1 MLYTNQ
7 GLLVKIPD
15 NMIQGVF
22 EGDAF
27 AAVLNATYALSATR
41 LPVNKPFFVVGS
53 SIVSLKNDKGE
64 MIMNRD
70 GNPMPFPV
78 LLIRFAKK
86 GDSAPTKCAAN
97 KVPTKVQRFPAE
109 VVTATIPR
117 GEGVVNETL
126 FLSTI
131 TRDVR
136 DAVDAENQFVRI
148 QHTGVAAEEARAAQ
162 AANDTNEKALV
173 RICTAI
179 YAVQDTGKCCVLKPN
194 DCAKLSRDGRRYPA
208 IYVNLELVA
217 IPT

>member
-1 MLYTNQ
+1 
-7 GLLVKIPD
+7 
-15 NMIQGVF
+15 MIQGFF
-22 EGDAF
+22 EGEAF
-27 AAVLNATYALSATR
+27 SAVLNATFALSATR

-53 SIVSLKNDKGE
+53 SVVSLKNDKGE

-78 LLIRFAKK
+78 LLIRFANK
-86 GDSAPTKCAAN
+86 GGSAPTKCAAN

-109 VVTATIPR
+109 VVTATIPA

-136 DAVDAENQFVRI
+136 DAVDAENQYIRI
-148 QHTGVAAEEARAAQ
+148 QHTGVAADAARAAQ

-173 RICTAI
+173 RVCKAI
-179 YAVQDTGKCCVLKPN
+179 YAMQDDGKCWVLKPN
-194 DCAKLSRDGRRYPA
+194 DCAKLTRDGRRYPA
-208 IYVNLELVA
+208 IYVNLESVA

>member
-1 MLYTNQ
+1 
-7 GLLVKIPD
+7 
-15 NMIQGVF
+15 MIQGFF
-22 EGDAF
+22 EGEAF
-27 AAVLNATYALSATR
+27 SAVLNATFALSATR

-53 SIVSLKNDKGE
+53 SVVSLKNDKGE

-78 LLIRFAKK
+78 LLIRFANK
-86 GDSAPTKCAAN
+86 GNSAPTKCAAN
-97 KVPTKVQRFPAE
+97 KVPTKVQRIPAE
-109 VVTATIPR
+109 VVTATIPT

-136 DAVDAENQFVRI
+136 DAVDAENQYVRI
-148 QHTGVAAEEARAAQ
+148 QHTGVAAEAARAAQ

-173 RICTAI
+173 RVCKAI
-179 YAVQDTGKCCVLKPN
+179 YSMQDDGKCWVLKPN
-194 DCAKLSRDGRRYPA
+194 DCVKLTRDGRRYPA
-208 IYVNLELVA
+208 IYVNLESVA

>member
-1 MLYTNQ
+1 
-7 GLLVKIPD
+7 
-15 NMIQGVF
+15 MIQGVF

-27 AAVLNATYALSATR
+27 AAVLNATFALSATR

-86 GDSAPTKCAAN
+86 GDSAPAKCAAN
-97 KVPTKVQRFPAE
+97 KTPTNKQRYSAE
-109 VVTATIPR
+109 VVTDKIPE
-117 GEGVVNETL
+117 GGVVDETL

-136 DAVDAENQFVRI
+136 DAVDESNQFVRI
-148 QHTGVAAEEARAAQ
+148 QHTGVAADAARAAC

-173 RICTAI
+173 RVCKAI
-179 YAVQDTGKCCVLKPN
+179 YAMQDEGKCWVLKPN
-194 DCAKLSRDGRRYPA
+194 DCAKLTRDGRRYPA
-208 IYVNLELVA
+208 IYVNLESAA

>member
-1 MLYTNQ
+1 
-7 GLLVKIPD
+7 
-15 NMIQGVF
+15 MIQGVF

-27 AAVLNATYALSATR
+27 AAALNATFALSATR

-70 GNPMPFPV
+70 GKPMPFPV

-86 GDSAPTKCAAN
+86 GDSAPTKCASN

-109 VVTATIPR
+109 VVTANIPE
-117 GEGVVNETL
+117 GDGVVSEVL

-136 DAVDAENQFVRI
+136 DAVDESNQFVRI
-148 QHTGVAAEEARAAQ
+148 QHTGVAAEAARAAQ
-162 AANDTNEKALV
+162 AENATNEKALIRV
-173 RICTAI
+173 CNAI
-179 YAVQDTGKCCVLKPN
+179 YSKQDEGKCWVLKPN
-194 DCAKLSRDGRRYPA
+194 DCAKLTRDGSRYPA
-208 IYVNLELVA
+208 IYVNLESVA

>member
-1 MLYTNQ
+1 
-7 GLLVKIPD
+7 
-15 NMIQGVF
+15 MIQGAF

-27 AAVLNATYALSATR
+27 AAVLNATFALSATR

-70 GNPMPFPV
+70 GSPMPFPV

-86 GDSAPTKCAAN
+86 GDSAPAKCAAN
-97 KVPTKVQRFPAE
+97 KIPTNKQRYSAE
-109 VVTATIPR
+109 VVTDKIPE
-117 GEGVVNETL
+117 GGVVDETL

-136 DAVDAENQFVRI
+136 DAVDESNQFVRI
-148 QHTGVAAEEARAAQ
+148 QHTGVAADAARAAC

-173 RICTAI
+173 RVCKAI
-179 YAVQDTGKCCVLKPN
+179 YAMQDEGKCWVLKPN
-194 DCAKLSRDGRRYPA
+194 DCAKLTRDGRRYPA
-208 IYVNLELVA
+208 IYVNLESAA

>member
-1 MLYTNQ
+1 
-7 GLLVKIPD
+7 
-15 NMIQGVF
+15 MIQGVF

-27 AAVLNATYALSATR
+27 AAVLNATFALSATR

-70 GNPMPFPV
+70 GSPMPFPV
-78 LLIRFAKK
+78 LLIRFSKK
-86 GDSAPTKCAAN
+86 GDSAPAKCAAN
-97 KVPTKVQRFPAE
+97 KTPTNKQRYSAE
-109 VVTATIPR
+109 VVTDKIPE
-117 GEGVVNETL
+117 GGVVDETL

-136 DAVDAENQFVRI
+136 DAVDESNQFVRI
-148 QHTGVAAEEARAAQ
+148 QHTGVAADAARAAC

-173 RICTAI
+173 RVCKAI
-179 YAVQDTGKCCVLKPN
+179 YAMQDEGKCWVLKPN
-194 DCAKLSRDGRRYPA
+194 DCAKLTRDGRRYPA
-208 IYVNLELVA
+208 IYVNLESAA

>member
-1 MLYTNQ
+1 
-7 GLLVKIPD
+7 
-15 NMIQGVF
+15 MIQGVF

-27 AAVLNATYALSATR
+27 AAVLNATFALSATR

-86 GDSAPTKCAAN
+86 GDSAPAKCAAN
-97 KVPTKVQRFPAE
+97 KTPTNKQRYPAE
-109 VVTATIPR
+109 VVTDKISE
-117 GEGVVNETL
+117 GDGVVSETL

-148 QHTGVAAEEARAAQ
+148 QHTGVAADAARAAC

-173 RICTAI
+173 RVCKAI
-179 YAVQDTGKCCVLKPN
+179 YAMQDEGKCWVLKPN
-194 DCAKLSRDGRRYPA
+194 DCAK
-208 IYVNLELVA
+208 
-217 IPT
+217 

>member
-1 MLYTNQ
+1 
-7 GLLVKIPD
+7 
-15 NMIQGVF
+15 MIQGVF
-22 EGDAF
+22 EGEAF
-27 AAVLNATYALSATR
+27 AAVLNATFALSATR

-70 GNPMPFPV
+70 GSPMPFPV

-86 GDSAPTKCAAN
+86 GDSAPMECAAN
-97 KVPTKVQRFPAE
+97 KVPTKVQHYSPE
-109 VVTATIPR
+109 VVTATIPT
-117 GEGVVNETL
+117 EDGVVNETL

-148 QHTGVAAEEARAAQ
+148 QHTGVAADAARAAQ

-173 RICTAI
+173 RVCTAI
-179 YAVQDTGKCCVLKPN
+179 YDMQDEGKCWVLKPN
-194 DCAKLSRDGRRYPA
+194 DCAKLTRDGRRYPA
-208 IYVNLELVA
+208 IYVNLEPAA

>member
-1 MLYTNQ
+1 
-7 GLLVKIPD
+7 
-15 NMIQGVF
+15 MIQGFF
-22 EGDAF
+22 EGEAF
-27 AAVLNATYALSATR
+27 SAVLSATFALSATR
-41 LPVNKPFFVVGS
+41 LPVEKPFFVVGS

-78 LLIRFAKK
+78 LLIRFANK

-97 KVPTKVQRFPAE
+97 RAPTKVQRFPAE
-109 VVTATIPR
+109 VVTATIPA

-136 DAVDAENQFVRI
+136 DAVDAENQYVRI
-148 QHTGVAAEEARAAQ
+148 QHAGVAADAARAAQ

-173 RICTAI
+173 RVCKAI
-179 YAVQDTGKCCVLKPN
+179 YAIQDADKCWVLKPQ
-194 DCAKLSRDGRRYPA
+194 DCAKLTRDGRRYPA
-208 IYVNLELVA
+208 IYVDMKSVA

>member
-1 MLYTNQ
+1 
-7 GLLVKIPD
+7 
-15 NMIQGVF
+15 MIQGFF
-22 EGDAF
+22 EGEAF
-27 AAVLNATYALSATR
+27 SAVLNATFALSATR

-78 LLIRFAKK
+78 LLIRFANK
-86 GDSAPTKCAAN
+86 GCSAPTKCAAN

-109 VVTATIPR
+109 VVTATIPA

-136 DAVDAENQFVRI
+136 DAVDAENQYVRI
-148 QHTGVAAEEARAAQ
+148 QHTGVVAEAARAAQ
-162 AANDTNEKALV
+162 AANDTNEKALFRV
-173 RICTAI
+173 CKAI
-179 YAVQDTGKCCVLKPN
+179 YAMQDDGKCWVLKPN
-194 DCAKLSRDGRRYPA
+194 DCAKLTRDGRRYPA
-208 IYVNLELVA
+208 IYVNLESVA

>member
-1 MLYTNQ
+1 
-7 GLLVKIPD
+7 
-15 NMIQGVF
+15 MIQGFF
-22 EGDAF
+22 EGEAF
-27 AAVLNATYALSATR
+27 SAVLNATFALSATR

-53 SIVSLKNDKGE
+53 SVVSLKNDKGE

-78 LLIRFAKK
+78 LLIRFANK
-86 GDSAPTKCAAN
+86 GGSAPTKCAAN

-109 VVTATIPR
+109 VVTATIPA

-136 DAVDAENQFVRI
+136 DAVDAENQYVHI
-148 QHTGVAAEEARAAQ
+148 QHTGVAAEAARAAQ

-173 RICTAI
+173 RVCKAI
-179 YAVQDTGKCCVLKPN
+179 YAMQDEGKCWVLKPN
-194 DCAKLSRDGRRYPA
+194 DCAKLTRDGRRYPA
-208 IYVNLELVA
+208 IYVNLESVA

>member
-1 MLYTNQ
+1 
-7 GLLVKIPD
+7 
-15 NMIQGVF
+15 MIQGFF
-22 EGDAF
+22 EGEAF
-27 AAVLNATYALSATR
+27 SAVLNATFALSTTR

-53 SIVSLKNDKGE
+53 SVVSLKNDKGE

-78 LLIRFAKK
+78 LLIRFANK
-86 GDSAPTKCAAN
+86 GGSAPTKCAAN

-109 VVTATIPR
+109 VVTATIPA

-136 DAVDAENQFVRI
+136 DAVDAGNQYVCI
-148 QHTGVAAEEARAAQ
+148 QHTGVAAEAARAAQ

-173 RICTAI
+173 RVCKAI
-179 YAVQDTGKCCVLKPN
+179 YAMQDAGKCWVLKPN
-194 DCAKLSRDGRRYPA
+194 DCAKLTRDGRRYPA
-208 IYVNLELVA
+208 IYVDLESVA

>member
-1 MLYTNQ
+1 
-7 GLLVKIPD
+7 
-15 NMIQGVF
+15 MIQGVF

-27 AAVLNATYALSATR
+27 SAVLNATFALSATR

-70 GNPMPFPV
+70 GSPMPFPI

-86 GDSAPTKCAAN
+86 GDSAPVKCAAN
-97 KVPTKVQRFPAE
+97 KIPTNKQRYSAE
-109 VVTATIPR
+109 VVIDKIP
-117 GEGVVNETL
+117 EGIVSETL

-148 QHTGVAAEEARAAQ
+148 QHTGVAADAARAAQ

-173 RICTAI
+173 RVCKAI
-179 YAVQDTGKCCVLKPN
+179 YAMQDDGKCWVLKPN
-194 DCAKLSRDGRRYPA
+194 DCAKLTRDGRRYPA
-208 IYVNLELVA
+208 IYVNLESVA

>member
-1 MLYTNQ
+1 
-7 GLLVKIPD
+7 
-15 NMIQGVF
+15 MIQGVF

-27 AAVLNATYALSATR
+27 SAVLNATFALSATR

-97 KVPTKVQRFPAE
+97 KVPTKVQHYPAE
-109 VVTATIPR
+109 VVTATIPA
-117 GEGVVNETL
+117 ENGVVNETL

-148 QHTGVAAEEARAAQ
+148 QHTGVAADAARAVC
-162 AANDTNEKALV
+162 AANETDEKGLV
-173 RICTAI
+173 RVCKAM
-179 YAVQDTGKCCVLKPN
+179 YAMQEEGKCWVLKPN
-194 DCAKLSRDGRRYPA
+194 DCAKLTRDGRRYPA
-208 IYVNLELVA
+208 IYVNLESVA

>member
-1 MLYTNQ
+1 
-7 GLLVKIPD
+7 
-15 NMIQGVF
+15 MIQGFF
-22 EGDAF
+22 EGEAF
-27 AAVLNATYALSATR
+27 SAVLNATFALSATR

-53 SIVSLKNDKGE
+53 SVVSLKNDKGE

-78 LLIRFAKK
+78 LLIRFANK
-86 GDSAPTKCAAN
+86 GGSAPTKCAAN

-109 VVTATIPR
+109 VVTATIPA

-136 DAVDAENQFVRI
+136 DAVDAENQYIRI
-148 QHTGVAAEEARAAQ
+148 QHTGVAADAARAAQ

-173 RICTAI
+173 RVCKAI
-179 YAVQDTGKCCVLKPN
+179 YAMQDNGKCWVLKPN
-194 DCAKLSRDGRRYPA
+194 DCAKLTRDGRRYPA
-208 IYVNLELVA
+208 IYVNLESVA

>member
-1 MLYTNQ
+1 
-7 GLLVKIPD
+7 
-15 NMIQGVF
+15 MIQGVF

-27 AAVLNATYALSATR
+27 AAVLNATFALSATR

-86 GDSAPTKCAAN
+86 GDTAPAKCAAN
-97 KVPTKVQRFPAE
+97 KVPTKTQRFPAE
-109 VVTATIPR
+109 VVAATIPT
-117 GEGVVNETL
+117 GDGVVSETL
-126 FLSTI
+126 FVSTI

-136 DAVDAENQFVRI
+136 DAVDERNQYVRI
-148 QHTGVAAEEARAAQ
+148 QHSGIAADAARAAQ
-162 AANDTNEKALV
+162 SANDTNEKALV
-173 RICTAI
+173 RICKAI
-179 YAVQDTGKCCVLKPN
+179 YAVQDTNKCWVLKAN
-194 DCAKLSRDGRRYPA
+194 DCAKLTRDGRRYPA
-208 IYVNLELVA
+208 IYVDLESVA

>member
-1 MLYTNQ
+1 
-7 GLLVKIPD
+7 
-15 NMIQGVF
+15 MIQGVF

-27 AAVLNATYALSATR
+27 AAVLNATFALSATR

-86 GDSAPTKCAAN
+86 GDSAPAKCAAN
-97 KVPTKVQRFPAE
+97 KTPTNKQRYPAE
-109 VVTATIPR
+109 VVTDKIPE
-117 GEGVVNETL
+117 GGVVDETL

-148 QHTGVAAEEARAAQ
+148 QHTGVAADAARAAC

-173 RICTAI
+173 RVCKAI
-179 YAVQDTGKCCVLKPN
+179 YAMQDEGKAWVLKPN
-194 DCAKLSRDGRRYPA
+194 DCAKLTRDGRRYPA
-208 IYVNLELVA
+208 IYVNLESVA

>member
-1 MLYTNQ
+1 
-7 GLLVKIPD
+7 
-15 NMIQGVF
+15 MIQGVF

-27 AAVLNATYALSATR
+27 AAVLNATFALSATR

-70 GNPMPFPV
+70 GSPMPFPV

-86 GDSAPTKCAAN
+86 GDSAPAKCAAN
-97 KVPTKVQRFPAE
+97 KTPTNKQRYSAE
-109 VVTATIPR
+109 VVTDKIPE
-117 GEGVVNETL
+117 GDGVVNETL
-126 FLSTI
+126 FLSTV

-136 DAVDAENQFVRI
+136 DAVDESNNFVRI
-148 QHTGVAAEEARAAQ
+148 QHTGVAADAARAAC

-173 RICTAI
+173 RVCKAI
-179 YAVQDTGKCCVLKPN
+179 YAMQDEGKAWVLKPN
-194 DCAKLSRDGRRYPA
+194 DCAKLTRDGRRYPA
-208 IYVNLELVA
+208 IYVNLESVA

>member
-1 MLYTNQ
+1 
-7 GLLVKIPD
+7 
-15 NMIQGVF
+15 MIQGVF

-27 AAVLNATYALSATR
+27 SAVLNATFALSATR

-64 MIMNRD
+64 TIMNRD

-97 KVPTKVQRFPAE
+97 KVPTKAQHYPPE
-109 VVTATIPR
+109 VVTATIPT
-117 GEGVVNETL
+117 EVDETL

-148 QHTGVAAEEARAAQ
+148 QHTGVAADAARAAC

-173 RICTAI
+173 RVCKAI
-179 YAVQDTGKCCVLKPN
+179 YAMQDEGKAWVLKPN
-194 DCAKLSRDGRRYPA
+194 DCAKLTRDGRRYPA
-208 IYVNLELVA
+208 IYVNMESVA